1 MTMPEPDKHGLITT
15 GSSGI
20 IRRMDQRLD
29 LVSRL
34 IQEIQ
39 DKESSR
45 KNVSLAERSAA
56 EEFRLYS
63 MVKIEGGQLP
73 ASSQLGSLP
82 VDAFYI
88 ARTTVTLGEWRRVR
102 NWAEENAYE
111 LGDVGA
117 GKGLSYPVVNV
128 NWYDTLKWCN
138 ARSEMEGLTPVYS
151 LRGEVYRRDEL
162 TPIVELLADGY
173 RLPSEKEWEFAARGG
188 VESKDYEYSG
198 SNDID
203 AVAWYRENSGPTIHE
218 VATKQANELGIYDM
232 SGNVWEWCYDALDV
246 IGTSRIGRGG
256 GYSGLASVCRSMNRG
271 AAIATGSALNFGF
284 RVTRNSVLKAS
295 INRAEQIK

>member
-1 MTMPEPDKHGLITT
+1 
-15 GSSGI
+15 
-20 IRRMDQRLD
+20 MDQRLE
-29 LVSRL
+29 LVTRL
-34 IQEIQ
+34 IRQIQ

-63 MVKIEGGQLP
+63 MVKVEGGQLP
-73 ASSQLGSLP
+73 ASSQLGPVP

-88 ARTTVTLGEWRRVR
+88 ARTTVTLAEWRRVR
-102 NWAEENAYE
+102 NWAEENAYN

-117 GKGLSYPVVNV
+117 GKGLSYPVINV

-151 LRGEVYRRDEL
+151 FRGEVYRRDEL
-162 TPIVELLADGY
+162 TPVVELLAGGY

-203 AVAWYRENSGPTIHE
+203 TVAWYRENSGPTIHE
-218 VATKQANELGIYDM
+218 VATKQANELGIFDM

-256 GYSGLASVCRSMNRG
+256 GYNGLASVCRSMNRG

-284 RVTRNSVLKAS
+284 RVTRNSVP
-295 INRAEQIK
+295 